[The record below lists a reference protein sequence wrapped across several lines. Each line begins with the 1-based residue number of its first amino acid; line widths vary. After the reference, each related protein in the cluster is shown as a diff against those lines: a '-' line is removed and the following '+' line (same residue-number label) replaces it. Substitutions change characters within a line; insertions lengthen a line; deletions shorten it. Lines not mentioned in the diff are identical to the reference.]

1 MLIRALMLP
10 KEELVSVTPDDNLLC
25 AIEKINE
32 RNFLSIPV
40 VEGKKFVGVI
50 SKAKIYEEYFEIGGD
65 KEKYLKETRVRA
77 LIKTDIPVLNEK
89 EEIEKAAH
97 TLEIY
102 GVPFL
107 AVVDEWNT
115 FLGIITHY
123 ALFREFSEIL
133 GINRGQ
139 RISVF
144 VNDIPGQVAKISD
157 IITKHRSDIISFVV
171 IDPKAMTE
179 IKEISIR
186 VRTDNFVQLV
196 DDIRAAGYRV
206 Q

>member
-10 KEELVSVTPDDNLLC
+10 KEELISVTPDDSLQC
-25 AIEKINE
+25 ALQKINE
-32 RNFLSIPV
+32 KNFLSIPV

-50 SKAKIYEEYFEIGGD
+50 SKANIYEEYFEIGGD
-65 KEKYLKETRVRA
+65 KKKYLEETRVRA

-179 IKEISIR
+179 IKEIAIR

>member
-1 MLIRALMLP
+1 MLIRALVLP
-10 KEELVSVTPDDNLLC
+10 KEELATVTPDDSLKC
-25 AIEKINE
+25 ALEKINAK
-32 RNFLSIPV
+32 NFLSIPV
-40 VEGKKFVGVI
+40 VEGKKFIGVI
-50 SKAKIYEEYFEIGGD
+50 SKSKIFEEYFETGGD
-65 KEKYLKETRVRA
+65 KKKYLEETRVRA

-107 AVVDEWNT
+107 AVVDEWEN

-123 ALFREFSEIL
+123 ALFREFAQIF

-139 RISVF
+139 SIVIY
-144 VNDIPGQVAKISD
+144 VNDIPGQIARISD
-157 IITKHRSDIISFVV
+157 IIAKHRSDIISFVV

-179 IKEISIR
+179 IKEIAIR

>member
-10 KEELVSVTPDDNLLC
+10 KEELISVTPDDSLLC
-25 AIEKINE
+25 ALQKINE
-32 RNFLSIPV
+32 KNFLSIPV

-50 SKAKIYEEYFEIGGD
+50 SKANIYEEYFEIGGD
-65 KEKYLKETRVRA
+65 KKKYLEETRVRA

>member
-10 KEELVSVTPDDNLLC
+10 KEELVTVTPDDSLQSALQ
-25 AIEKINE
+25 KINE

-40 VEGKKFVGVI
+40 VDGKKFVGVI
-50 SKAKIYEEYFEIGGD
+50 SKSKIYEEYFEIGGD
-65 KEKYLKETRVRA
+65 KEKYLKETNVRA
-77 LIKTDIPVLNEK
+77 LIKTDIPVLDEK

-133 GINRGQ
+133 CINRGQ

-144 VNDIPGQVAKISD
+144 VNDIPGQVARISD